1 MGASTMNLLLNCCV
15 RGHKVKKTTETN
27 QYYEDCETCG
37 ARAGMFI

>member
-1 MGASTMNLLLNCCV
+1 MNLLLGCEI
-15 RGHKVKKTTETN
+15 RGHKIKKTTKLN